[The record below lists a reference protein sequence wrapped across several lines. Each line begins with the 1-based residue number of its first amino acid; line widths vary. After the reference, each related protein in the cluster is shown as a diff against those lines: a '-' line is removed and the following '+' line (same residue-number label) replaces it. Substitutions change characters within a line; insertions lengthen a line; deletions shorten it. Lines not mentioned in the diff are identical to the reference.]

1 MANSTA
7 TPAAPAKL
15 KSDWYTFLR
24 SAFIDGLKAYGAA
37 LMVAAPEPTLTLSK
51 IPSHLGTGESS
62 RLTPMGAPCLPVL
75 ETWETKMH
83 ISPSPELITVWVPHV
98 SRSWRH
104 GKPHLL
110 PSSILK

>member
-24 SAFIDGLKAYGAA
+24 SAFIDGLRAYGAA

-75 ETWETKMH
+75 ETWETSRSSTVH
-83 ISPSPELITVWVPHV
+83 TPRVAVSQPSPALPRTPLP
-98 SRSWRH
+98 
-104 GKPHLL
+104 KPAWTRA
-110 PSSILK
+110 